1 MFKNKWIDKAL
12 FQTIGM
18 VHQKN
23 IYIMEPRK
31 ILDRYLIYYRSS
43 TRTVPIGTVCSAG
56 THDKYTVDST
66 VC

>member
-31 ILDRYLIYYRSS
+31 IVIWYIIEVQLEQFQLEQFVQLEHMTS
-43 TRTVPIGTVCSAG
+43 TL
-56 THDKYTVDST
+56 
-66 VC
+66 